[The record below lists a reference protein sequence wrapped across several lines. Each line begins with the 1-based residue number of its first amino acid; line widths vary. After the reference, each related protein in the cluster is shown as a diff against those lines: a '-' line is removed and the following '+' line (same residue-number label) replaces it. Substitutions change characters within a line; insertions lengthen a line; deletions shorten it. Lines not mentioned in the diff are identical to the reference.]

1 MLATDAGCELDV
13 QRGPDWLI
21 IRVGRWEMGA
31 DDALPLSDQIWT
43 MVENHLTYRVVLE
56 LDQIQVLN
64 SRLIGQLIRLYQR
77 IREHDGLLRICG
89 LSPYNRRV
97 LHQCAL
103 DDRFRDYETPQ
114 EAVLGGSDPRLP
126 R

>member
-1 MLATDAGCELDV
+1 MLAADAGCELDV

-21 IRVGRWEMGA
+21 IRMGPWEA
-31 DDALPLSDQIWT
+31 DVNDAPPLADQIWT
-43 MVENHLTYRVVLE
+43 LAQNHLTYRVVLE
-56 LDQIQVLN
+56 LDQINVLN

-103 DDRFRDYETPQ
+103 DDRFRDYETRE
-114 EAVLGGSDPRLP
+114 EAVLGGRDPRLP